1 MDGGYGAYLSPG
13 EPAPDGALVAA
24 LRAGDDAA
32 FARVLDAW
40 SSSMLRL
47 ARSFVSTHA
56 SAEEVVQDTWLAV
69 LKGLHGFEGRSAFR
83 TWVYR
88 ILVTTAKKRGVR
100 ERRSIP
106 WSSFAPGDED
116 RGPTVGPAHF
126 RGEDDPYPGHWQE
139 FPAAWASPE
148 EITLTEEIHSVLAG
162 ILDELPDRQRAVIS
176 LRDVEDHS
184 AREVCELLG
193 ITPANQRVL
202 LHRARAL
209 VRARLAGYLAATP
222 SVEGER

>member
-1 MDGGYGAYLSPG
+1 VSLP
-13 EPAPDGALVAA
+13 PDEDLVAA
-24 LRAGDDAA
+24 LRAGDEAM

-69 LKGLHGFEGRSAFR
+69 LRGLPGFEGRSALR

-88 ILVTTAKKRGVR
+88 ILVSTAKKRGVR
-100 ERRSIP
+100 EKRSVP
-106 WSSFAPGDED
+106 WSSVADPADG
-116 RGPTVGPAHF
+116 GPTVDPTRF
-126 RGEDDPYPGHWQE
+126 RGAEDPYPGGWRE

-148 EITLTEEIHSVLAG
+148 EFALSGEIQTVLAAV
-162 ILDELPDRQRAVIS
+162 LDELPGRQRAVLA
-176 LRDVEDHS
+176 LRDVSGHT
-184 AREVCELLG
+184 AQEVCELLD

-202 LHRARAL
+202 LHRARAAA
-209 VRARLAGYLAATP
+209 RERLAGYLAKGVAHD
-222 SVEGER
+222 VQ

>member
-1 MDGGYGAYLSPG
+1 VSLP
-13 EPAPDGALVAA
+13 PDGALVAA

-32 FARVLDAW
+32 FGSVLEAW

-69 LKGLHGFEGRSAFR
+69 LKGLPGFEGRSAFR

-106 WSSFAPGDED
+106 WSSFAPDGGDL
-116 RGPTVGPAHF
+116 GPTVDPARF
-126 RGEDDPYPGHWQE
+126 RGDDDRYPGGWRE
-139 FPAAWASPE
+139 FPEAWASPE
-148 EITLTEEIHSVLAG
+148 DITLTAEIRTVLAR
-162 ILDELPDRQRAVIS
+162 ILDGLPDRQRAVIG
-176 LRDVEDHS
+176 LRDVEGHS
-184 AREVCELLG
+184 AREVCELLELS
-193 ITPANQRVL
+193 PVNQRVL
-202 LHRARAL
+202 LHRARAV
-209 VRARLAGYLAATP
+209 VRERLAGYLARGP
-222 SVEGER
+222 VHDLP